1 MPYYHV
7 YIKQVK
13 KGRPNQSLSIISFNR
28 SADFVREKYAS
39 HYMKGRPF
47 HFGGCTVKSSEITSI
62 LVFRSSVPFDQLI
75 LPNGKTPLDEPINE
89 DYTARA
95 FAQTKVN
102 NVGDVTEEFITSAP
116 EIEEETAKT
125 STESFAKKDTVF
137 IVHGR
142 DETQALRLQKHL
154 RARNVDAEMFEDFK
168 ERSGS
173 NTIIEL
179 LEYIWKKT
187 GYAFIVTTADD
198 LGVLRDEFEKS
209 KNDMFRGIKE
219 IEVAKVCSL
228 LESLKTRARQ
238 NVVFEFGLF
247 MGALG
252 RDNVCCLLQEGTQ
265 ERPSDIDGILY
276 TSFTKSIDEKFGEI
290 DAKLKKVGL
299 VKA

>member
-1 MPYYHV
+1 MQYYHV
-7 YIKQVK
+7 YIKAGKPPHEPWSV
-13 KGRPNQSLSIISFNR
+13 IAFNR
-28 SADFVREKYAS
+28 SADFVRDRYVS
-39 HYMKGRPF
+39 PYMKGKPF
-47 HFGGCTVKSSEITSI
+47 HFAGSPVKPSEII
-62 LVFRSSVPFDQLI
+62 LIFVFCSNVPIKDLI
-75 LPNGKTPLDEPINE
+75 LPNGKTPLDEPIDA
-89 DYTARA
+89 DYIALA
-95 FAQTKVN
+95 FLQTKVK
-102 NVGDVTEEFITSAP
+102 NVEEVTEEFITSAP
-116 EIEEETAKT
+116 EIEKETEKA
-125 STESFAKKDTVF
+125 SSESFAGNDKKVF

-179 LEYIWKKT
+179 LEYIWKKA
-187 GYAFIVTTADD
+187 GYAFIITTAEDF
-198 LGVLRDEFEKS
+198 GVLRDEFEKS

-219 IEVAKVCSL
+219 IEVTKVCNL

-276 TSFTKSIDEKFGEI
+276 TAFTKSVEEKFGEI
-290 DAKLKKVGL
+290 DAKLKKAGL